1 MHRGCGALPDGT
13 KSYILLCTTMP
24 ETTKMSMLVI
34 IVRIVVAVIQRM
46 TTAGYMDGKGGA
58 WQPSN
63 GNGGVEMYP

>member
-1 MHRGCGALPDGT
+1 
-13 KSYILLCTTMP
+13 
-24 ETTKMSMLVI
+24 MSMLVI